1 MSRTGS
7 RLPVSALAIT
17 LLSCLLVACGS
28 SSDPS
33 DQPGAAEATG
43 QSQSKPGPDQPAD
56 AWKDAPVLPVFDRA
70 AANGLRR
77 AVAGA
82 DRAGL
87 RPRVFAKVGDSNT
100 EWAQNLYGLG
110 CRPVD
115 FGPRPGLAVVR
126 QRYTAVPLDGLRAFP
141 DCEPANSFSRWSA
154 ATVSG
159 VWTEWLLTPVGEL
172 NGSGSVPA
180 SDECEPFQTPLSC
193 ELDLLRPRYST
204 IMIGT
209 NDALIGLPLGDEYRG
224 HLEEVVREVRREGSV
239 PVLSTLPPMPIP
251 TANGEFGDDRID
263 EANGIVW
270 QVSREMKVP
279 LINLWRAMIAPEMD
293 NEGLASDDLH
303 LGVFGG
309 ETSPD
314 ILANSAVLTP
324 EALVYGANRRQ
335 LIWLQTLARLD
346 AVAAAPGQN

>member
-1 MSRTGS
+1 MSPTGP
-7 RLPVSALAIT
+7 RLPVSVLAVT
-17 LLSCLLVACGS
+17 LLSCLLLACGS
-28 SSDPS
+28 SSDSS
-33 DQPGAAEATG
+33 DQTGAAETPG
-43 QSQSKPGPDQPAD
+43 QSQTTPGSDQSAD
-56 AWKDAPVLPVFDRA
+56 TWKQAPVLPVFDPA
-70 AANGLRR
+70 ARNDLKQ

-87 RPRVFAKVGDSNT
+87 RPQVFAKVGDSNT

-115 FGPRPGLAVVR
+115 FGDQPGLAPVQR
-126 QRYTAVPLDGLRAFP
+126 RYTAVALDGLRTFP
-141 DCEPANSFSRWSA
+141 DCDPANSFSRWSA

-159 VWTEWLLTPVGEL
+159 VWTEWLLTPAGEL
-172 NGSGSVPA
+172 NSSGSIPA
-180 SDECEPFQTPLSC
+180 SDECEPQQSPLDC
-193 ELDLLRPRYST
+193 ELDLLRPRYAT

-209 NDALIGLPLGDEYRG
+209 NDALTGLPLGDEYKS
-224 HLEEVVREVRREGSV
+224 HLEQVVGEVRRQGSV

-251 TANGEFGDDRID
+251 TASGEFGDERID
-263 EANGIVW
+263 EANEIIW
-270 QVSREMKVP
+270 QVSEEMKVP
-279 LINLWRAMIAPEMD
+279 LINLWRAMVEPQME

-314 ILANSAVLTP
+314 ILANSAMLTP

-335 LIWLQTLARLD
+335 LIWLQTLGRLD
-346 AVAAAPGQN
+346 AVVGQG

>member
-1 MSRTGS
+1 MSSPGFKRPAS
-7 RLPVSALAIT
+7 LLLLC
-17 LLSCLLVACGS
+17 LLSSLALACGS
-28 SSDPS
+28 SSQSEDPQGQAGTTDAQVS
-33 DQPGAAEATG
+33 TGAW
-43 QSQSKPGPDQPAD
+43 QQ
-56 AWKDAPVLPVFDRA
+56 APVVPQFDQA
-70 AANGLRR
+70 AADRLRQ

-87 RPRVFAKVGDSNT
+87 RASVFAKVGDSNT

-115 FGPRPGLAVVR
+115 FGPRPGLAEVQ
-126 QRYTAVPLDGLRAFP
+126 QRYTAVPLDGLATFP

-159 VWTEWLLTPVGEL
+159 VWAEWLITPVGQL
-172 NGSGSVPA
+172 NGSGSIPA
-180 SDECEPFQTPLSC
+180 SNECEPAQTPLSC
-193 ELDLLRPRYST
+193 ELDLLRPRYAT
-204 IMIGT
+204 VMIGT
-209 NDALIGLPLGDEYRG
+209 NDALIGLQLGDVFKG
-224 HLEEVVREVRREGSV
+224 HLENVLRGVRAGGTV

-251 TANGEFGDDRID
+251 TAGGQDGEDRID
-263 EANGIVW
+263 EANGIIW

-279 LINLWRAMIAPEMD
+279 LINLWRAMSGPEMD

-309 ETSPD
+309 ESSPD

-346 AVAAAPGQN
+346 AVAGQQ